1 MNDIEKVHY
10 DMLINAFDKEMSD
23 DRASQKDRF
32 LPAFDKVAK
41 QLSKLNFDSAQVDV
55 GTKKGLFEIYLYWT
69 KYDILLNIHKK
80 LEWVDN
86 FVFFA
91 IDRHHRALVIDGA
104 NLKVIVK
111 KMKEIENDFE
121 KLQEIKI
128 KMDKQW
134 EKKSQ
139 ELLSQL

>member
-1 MNDIEKVHY
+1 
-10 DMLINAFDKEMSD
+10 
-23 DRASQKDRF
+23 
-32 LPAFDKVAK
+32 
-41 QLSKLNFDSAQVDV
+41 
-55 GTKKGLFEIYLYWT
+55 
-69 KYDILLNIHKK
+69 
-80 LEWVDN
+80 
-86 FVFFA
+86 
-91 IDRHHRALVIDGA
+91 VIDGA